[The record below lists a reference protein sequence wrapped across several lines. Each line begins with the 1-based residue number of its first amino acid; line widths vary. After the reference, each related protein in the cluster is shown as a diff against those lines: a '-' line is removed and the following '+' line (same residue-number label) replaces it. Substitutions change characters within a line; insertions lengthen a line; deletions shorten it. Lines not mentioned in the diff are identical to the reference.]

1 MHNGQIDGFESVRKT
16 ADMLIP
22 DQLYLHRQGATDSE
36 AFFLVALGDGL
47 DSDPIGAVT
56 RTIQIF
62 EALATK
68 SPKFRM
74 TAALSDGKRLFAV
87 RLCLGCARAQFISP
101 LECTAGRPCCGI

>member
-1 MHNGQIDGFESVRKT
+1 MHNGQIEGFESVRKT

-56 RTIQIF
+56 
-62 EALATK
+62 
-68 SPKFRM
+68 
-74 TAALSDGKRLFAV
+74 
-87 RLCLGCARAQFISP
+87 
-101 LECTAGRPCCGI
+101 

>member
-1 MHNGQIDGFESVRKT
+1 VGAVPSGEITAVSCHVRASTVAAISRNNCHPFAVGQWSFMHNGQIDGFESVRKT

-56 RTIQIF
+56 
-62 EALATK
+62 
-68 SPKFRM
+68 
-74 TAALSDGKRLFAV
+74 
-87 RLCLGCARAQFISP
+87 
-101 LECTAGRPCCGI
+101 